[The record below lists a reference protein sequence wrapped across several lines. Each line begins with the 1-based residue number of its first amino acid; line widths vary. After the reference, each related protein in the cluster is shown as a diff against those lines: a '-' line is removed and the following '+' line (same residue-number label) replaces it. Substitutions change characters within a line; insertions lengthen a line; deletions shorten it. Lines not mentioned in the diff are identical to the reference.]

1 VDPVALTTPEDPEP
15 QNEDSPEFIDNLVRG
30 IFKRYM
36 QLINKQIALDLYG
49 YDSGIDRNADDSES
63 QESSV
68 EFDEEEEDEEVMYS
82 NSGQD

>member
-1 VDPVALTTPEDPEP
+1 LALTTPEDPEP
-15 QNEDSPEFIDNLVRG
+15 LNEDSPEFIDNLVGG

-68 EFDEEEEDEEVMYS
+68 EFEEEEEDEEVMYS
-82 NSGQD
+82 NSG